1 MPKLSIIIPVY
12 NVSQFLPAC
21 INSVLSQ
28 TFTDF
33 ELLLIND
40 GSSDNSGAICEGYV
54 RMDNRVKVIHKENGG
69 VSSARNL
76 GLDLATGDYISFI
89 DSDDP
94 VEPQMYEV
102 LINNAEKHNC
112 DISVC
117 RLDVIR
123 TNGSHHVI
131 DLEESSL
138 LSKEFVIS
146 NYFTDSAIKEFFYGP
161 YNKIFKKSLIDNI
174 RFKNYKL
181 GEDILFIFNV
191 LQRAENIYLDTFVG
205 YHYIHH
211 ENSAMRSPFSAKRLD
226 YIYAAQEIV
235 RISENTSRYA
245 LESARAWFYR
255 HVLVTLRQIYI
266 NGVENQSNIVGFIK
280 KYMPFIKENKKYLH
294 QLESKRF
301 LDYYILTIC
310 PSLFKHIYK

>member
-1 MPKLSIIIPVY
+1 MTKLSIIVPVY
-12 NVSQFLPAC
+12 NVEPYLPVC
-21 INSVLSQ
+21 IDTVLAQ
-28 TFTDF
+28 TYRDF
-33 ELLLIND
+33 ELILIDD
-40 GSSDNSGAICEGYV
+40 GSSDNSGAICDKYAEK
-54 RMDNRVKVIHKENGG
+54 DNRIIVRHQPNSG

-76 GLDLATGDYISFI
+76 GIAIATGDYISFI
-89 DSDDP
+89 DPDDTI
-94 VEPQMYEV
+94 EPQMYEV

-112 DISVC
+112 DISAC

-161 YNKIFKKSLIDNI
+161 VNKIFKKSLIENI
-174 RFKNYKL
+174 RFKNYQL

-211 ENSAMRSPFSAKRLD
+211 ENSAMRTPFSAKRLD

-235 RISENTSRYA
+235 KISESSNKYA

-266 NGVENQSNIVGFIK
+266 SQIENQSKMVEFIK
-280 KYMPFIKENKKYLH
+280 EYMPFIKENKKYLH

-310 PSLFKHIYK
+310 PSLFKHIYN